1 MDLEILCLTR
11 LEGMAC
17 RVGLKNPPVCADPE
31 MRSERSFPGQKHPI
45 MPQLDQSCIEVKSKP
60 LRHTTDQTDLLNP
73 SSELL
78 PSLLQR
84 PGKAKHQDSI
94 QAGLPGTVLGD
105 IGTQQSPELTSCAAV
120 LTATLYVPEL
130 ATRLPGSLQRQS
142 QEDLCTL
149 LWATGTLENLKLLL
163 RKQVQPYGTVPFRAT
178 TTGKQNHFVKEVC
191 IQISEPC

>member
-11 LEGMAC
+11 PEGMAC

-105 IGTQQSPELTSCAAV
+105 IGTQQSPQLTSCAAV
-120 LTATLYVPEL
+120 LTATMCLSWQHASRGPC
-130 ATRLPGSLQRQS
+130 RG
-142 QEDLCTL
+142 
-149 LWATGTLENLKLLL
+149 NLK
-163 RKQVQPYGTVPFRAT
+163 RTYARFSGQREHWKT
-178 TTGKQNHFVKEVC
+178 
-191 IQISEPC
+191 